1 MRSETG
7 FSLVEVLIAW
17 VTVSLVSTSL
27 WVMQLD
33 CSKKTHFLMTRSISV
48 ALFASVL
55 PVLERLNPRDQ
66 QQFSHFVENQFS
78 QMLPDAHADIWCE
91 VKRCRVHAY
100 WGGNNKKQELYL
112 ERTRLKSD

>member
-17 VTVSLVSTSL
+17 VAVSLVSTSL

-33 CSKKTHFLMTRSISV
+33 CSKKIHFLMTRSISV

-91 VKRCRVHAY
+91 VKRCCVHAY